1 LTNALP
7 PTRPAGF
14 FPKKKRMNLVLT
26 KRAVYQWLGR
36 TIPGPVTIPAA
47 DAHWWH
53 VSLFDHV
60 VVTDAS
66 QAGVR
71 ILRRDEKQL
80 KKLTKDA
87 RRLLRRFR
95 AEVPAVQQQYRD
107 ALPQLT
113 SRENWARLFES

>member
-1 LTNALP
+1 
-7 PTRPAGF
+7 
-14 FPKKKRMNLVLT
+14 M
-26 KRAVYQWLGR
+26 
-36 TIPGPVTIPAA
+36 TIPAA

-71 ILRRDEKQL
+71 ILRRDPKQL
-80 KKLTKDA
+80 
-87 RRLLRRFR
+87 RRLSRDGAKMLRRFR
-95 AEVPAVQQQYRD
+95 AEAPAVQQQYRE

-113 SRENWARLFES
+113 SRENWARLFDS